1 MVRLPLISK
10 EGPQHG
16 RWRHTRRA
24 CLPVFYMND
33 FSRLGLRVN
42 PCDAALSVLAK
53 NRYGGGQHEDGSH
66 VALDRADQVLT
77 LVQLLRGHGIDCE
90 IADVADQIYQG

>member
-16 RWRHTRRA
+16 RGRHTRRA
-24 CLPVFYMND
+24 RLPVFYMND
-33 FSRLGLRVN
+33 FSRLGLRVH
-42 PCDAALSVLAK
+42 PCDAALSVLAA
-53 NRYGGGQHEDGSH
+53 NSYGVVQDEDGSH
-66 VALDRADQVLT
+66 VALDRADQVQA
-77 LVQLLRGHGIDCE
+77 LVQLLNGHGIDCE